1 MPTFYFG
8 IWNGHR
14 VRPDEYG
21 VRARN
26 AEDAFETAV
35 TAAREMLARGER
47 TGEDRS
53 GWAFQVHDE
62 RGWRLFTFPF
72 AIAAPDPHYAS
83 TRVRRDRSKET

>member
-8 IWNGHR
+8 LWNGHR

-21 VRARN
+21 VCARSV
-26 AEDAFETAV
+26 EDAFETAV
-35 TAAREMLARGER
+35 TAAREMLAQ
-47 TGEDRS
+47 GEDRA

-72 AIAAPDPHYAS
+72 AIAAPDSHYACA
-83 TRVRRDRSKET
+83 RVRPGRSKET